1 MIKKLIVF
9 LSLFTTLSTYAQVDR
24 KSELYKVILYRD
36 SLLFNVGFNTC
47 DIAQFENIVSNSFE
61 FYHDKAGITSSK
73 VEFIKSIKDGLCKL
87 SYKPRRKLVEKSM
100 EVFPLEKQGHL
111 YGAIQTG
118 THQFF
123 AIEKDKPEY
132 ITSIAN
138 FTHLW
143 LLEDGSWK
151 LSKGLS
157 YNHRERELTDEIN
170 ESLLFNDKNETEK
183 WIAQNKVPILGIGFI
198 EKGQLQEIS
207 LYGHTEKG
215 KPASDNT
222 IFNVASLTK
231 PVTAIIAL
239 KLISL
244 GKWSLDEPLYKYWTD
259 PDIANDHRN
268 KKITTRQILSH
279 QAGFPNWRYDTENK
293 KLIFL
298 SDPGTK
304 FEYSGEGLE
313 YLRKALEKKF
323 NKNLQQLAD
332 ELIFK
337 PLKLTDTKYV
347 WESSIDSS
355 RLAIGYDKNGNT
367 YDIVKS
373 RTPNAADDLMT
384 TIKDYGNFL
393 ISVMNEDGLS
403 EKVFNEMTKHQIASN
418 RGKHFGLGFEIYD
431 FDNGEF
437 ALSHGGADKGVRT
450 IMFIFP
456 KTKKGLIIFT
466 NSDTGGNLYEII
478 VKHYLGEIGQK
489 IIDIETK

>member
-1 MIKKLIVF
+1 MIKQIFF
-9 LSLFTTLSTYAQVDR
+9 LLLFTTFSTYAQIDK
-24 KSELYKVILYRD
+24 KSELYKSILSKD

-47 DIAQFENIVSNSFE
+47 DIAQFESIISNSFE
-61 FYHDKAGITSSK
+61 FYHDKSGVTSSK
-73 VEFIKSIKDGLCKL
+73 NEFIKSIKDGLCKL
-87 SYKPRRKLVEKSM
+87 AYKPRRELVEKST
-100 EVFPLEKQGHL
+100 EVFPLENNGKL

-118 THQFF
+118 IHKFF
-123 AIEKDKPEY
+123 AIEKDKSEY
-132 ITSIAN
+132 LTSIAN

-143 LLEDGSWK
+143 LLENGSWK
-151 LSKGLS
+151 LSRGLS
-157 YNHRERELTDEIN
+157 YNHRESEISDEIN
-170 ESLLFNDKNETEK
+170 ESLLFKDKKATEK
-183 WIAQNKVPILGIGFI
+183 WMAKNKVPILGIGYI
-198 EKGQLQEIS
+198 EKGQLQEVS
-207 LYGHTEKG
+207 VYGHTKNG
-215 KPASDNT
+215 KTAADNT

-231 PVTAIIAL
+231 PVTAIVAL

-259 PDIANDHRN
+259 PDIANDPRN
-268 KKITTRQILSH
+268 KKITTRLILSH
-279 QAGFPNWRYDTENK
+279 QTGFPNWRYDTENK
-293 KLIFL
+293 KLMFL
-298 SDPGTK
+298 FDPGTRY
-304 FEYSGEGLE
+304 EYSGEGLE

-347 WESSIDSS
+347 WDSSIDSS
-355 RLAIGYDKNGNT
+355 RLAMGYDKNGNT

-373 RTPNAADDLMT
+373 KTPNAADDLMT

-393 ISVMNEDGLS
+393 ISIMNHDGLS
-403 EKVFNEMTKHQIASN
+403 EKVFSEMTKHQVAST

-431 FDNGEF
+431 FNNGEF

-456 KTKKGLIIFT
+456 NTKKGLIIFT
-466 NSDTGGNLYEII
+466 NSDTGGALYEGI
-478 VKHYLGEIGQK
+478 VKYYLGEIGQN